1 MALKTQ
7 GVLDLVRD
15 AIAIMPSPPYGED
28 VILEVSRCIRDT
40 PELSQRY
47 AQLKSALTKF
57 VANQA
62 IGVHTKRLVG
72 MTTIHQVDATDK
84 DIIGSYTKLKY

>member
-1 MALKTQ
+1 MSLRTQ

-15 AIAIMPSPPYGED
+15 ALALLPSPPYGED
-28 VILEVSRCIRDT
+28 VILDVSRCIRDT

-47 AQLKSALTKF
+47 QQLEDELTKA
-57 VANQA
+57 VLNNW
-62 IGVHTKRLVG
+62 IGAHTKNLVG
-72 MTTIHQVDATDK
+72 MNTIQQVPATPD